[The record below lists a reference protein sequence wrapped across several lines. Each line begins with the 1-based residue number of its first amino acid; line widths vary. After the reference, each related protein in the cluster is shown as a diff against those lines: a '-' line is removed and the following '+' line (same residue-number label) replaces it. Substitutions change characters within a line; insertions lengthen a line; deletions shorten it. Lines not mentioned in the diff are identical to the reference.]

1 MSSFYGNGSAKGGGG
16 GGGTSDYNALNN
28 KPIVN
33 LTGITPID
41 FSALPEDVYNIKG
54 NYKYSA
60 NGETYTWL
68 SANLVYVSKDTLTD
82 NKIVHFD
89 VYENDKRYS
98 ITIIYSDD
106 DYKVEKFAYDVI
118 VSKQDK
124 EELPEVGEAGSIYST
139 EEGVFV
145 YVNGDYQQLGTSND
159 FNWEPIE
166 K

>member
-60 NGETYTWL
+60 DSETYTWL

-106 DYKVEKFAYDVI
+106 DYKVEKFAYDVM
-118 VSKQDK
+118 VSKQNK
-124 EELPEVGEAGSIYST
+124 EELPEVGDAGSIYST

-145 YVNGDYQQLGTSND
+145 YVNGDYRQLGTSD
-159 FNWEPIE
+159 DYNWEPIQ
-166 K
+166 

>member
-1 MSSFYGNGSAKGGGG
+1 MSSFYGHGSAKGGGG

-60 NGETYTWL
+60 DGETYTWL

-124 EELPEVGEAGSIYST
+124 EELPEVGDSGSIYST

-145 YVNGDYQQLGTSND
+145 YVNGDYRQLGTSD
-159 FNWEPIE
+159 DYNWEPIQ
-166 K
+166 

>member
-1 MSSFYGNGSAKGGGG
+1 MSSFYGNGGGG

-28 KPIVN
+28 KPIIN

-60 NGETYTWL
+60 DGETYTWL

-124 EELPEVGEAGSIYST
+124 EELPEVGDSGSIYST

-145 YVNGDYQQLGTSND
+145 YVNGDYRQLGTSD
-159 FNWEPIE
+159 DYNWEPIQ
-166 K
+166 

>member
-1 MSSFYGNGSAKGGGG
+1 MSSFYGNGSAKGGG

-28 KPIVN
+28 KPIIN

-60 NGETYTWL
+60 DGETYTWL

-106 DYKVEKFAYDVI
+106 DYKVEKFAYDVM

-124 EELPEVGEAGSIYST
+124 EELPEVGDAGSIYST

-145 YVNGDYQQLGTSND
+145 YVNGDYRQLGTSD
-159 FNWEPIE
+159 DYNWEPIE